1 MTISVTIVSVILMI
15 AIGGIGACIAVTLV
29 RNNST
34 MLALVVMLGAVIL
47 VNIVAFSIT
56 YKFADSTVSTS
67 SSTFR
72 TITIYDEAGNVMAR
86 YEGDISDVVYCD
98 GYIQF
103 DYDGK
108 EYVYQNCL
116 VEMVKEG

>member
-47 VNIVAFSIT
+47 VNIVA
-56 YKFADSTVSTS
+56 
-67 SSTFR
+67 
-72 TITIYDEAGNVMAR
+72 